1 LIGVSTRAKTSRP
14 TSTRRRSG
22 VPASRRATS
31 TWNALL
37 GIYQRKDDFLKIG
50 QLDDT
55 DATPRIEHQQIRIAG
70 DNSASATGQSQ
81 FEKFI
86 VVGIAAVLLESAVD
100 SATLTSM
107 AATTVIQAELPPE
120 LTDRA
125 RSFVEEGWATDM
137 NELLAEALRRFLE
150 SHSGDLTEAM
160 IQEDVNWGL
169 HGKD

>member
-1 LIGVSTRAKTSRP
+1 MSPGCNERQDNL
-14 TSTRRRSG
+14 
-22 VPASRRATS
+22 
-31 TWNALL
+31 
-37 GIYQRKDDFLKIG
+37 FEIG
-50 QLDDT
+50 QFDDA
-55 DATPRIEHQQIRIAG
+55 DAAPRIEHQKVLIAG
-70 DNSASATGQSQ
+70 DNGASIAGQGQ

-100 SATLTSM
+100 SATLSSM

-169 HGKD
+169 HGKG

>member
-1 LIGVSTRAKTSRP
+1 MPQRFVAQPRANGGSWQLAVSVGR
-14 TSTRRRSG
+14 G
-22 VPASRRATS
+22 GDLSRR
-31 TWNALL
+31 L
-37 GIYQRKDDFLKIG
+37 GWQMAAGGGRRWKG
-50 QLDDT
+50 SGWHETEDT
-55 DATPRIEHQQIRIAG
+55 
-70 DNSASATGQSQ
+70 
-81 FEKFI
+81 
-86 VVGIAAVLLESAVD
+86 AAVRLESAED
-100 SATLTSM
+100 SATFASM
-107 AATTVIQAELPPE
+107 AATTLIQAELPPE

>member
-1 LIGVSTRAKTSRP
+1 MV
-14 TSTRRRSG
+14 
-22 VPASRRATS
+22 
-31 TWNALL
+31 W
-37 GIYQRKDDFLKIG
+37 
-50 QLDDT
+50 
-55 DATPRIEHQQIRIAG
+55 
-70 DNSASATGQSQ
+70 
-81 FEKFI
+81 
-86 VVGIAAVLLESAVD
+86 LESDAV

-125 RSFVEEGWATDM
+125 RSFVEEGWAADM

-169 HGKD
+169 HGKG